1 MRKLSVFN
9 TVSLDG
15 YFTDLNNDMSWAH
28 PNRNDSEWNDFVA
41 GNASGNG
48 VLLFG
53 RVTYQMMVSFWTT
66 PQAAQMMP
74 KVAEGMNRS
83 QKVIFSRTLAQADW
97 QNTTLVKGDLANEVR
112 NMKEQAGN
120 GMVILGSG
128 QIVAQ
133 LTQEG
138 LIDEY
143 QIVVAPIVIGK
154 GRTLFDGVQRKVG
167 LKLEKSRTF
176 KNGCVF
182 LTYHLSGV

>member
-1 MRKLSVFN
+1 MRKLSMFSSI
-9 TVSLDG
+9 SLDG
-15 YFTDLNNDMSWAH
+15 YFTDQNNDMSFAKARMDD
-28 PNRNDSEWNDFVA
+28 PEWNEFVG

-53 RVTYQMMVSFWTT
+53 RVTYEMMASFWPS

-74 KVAEGMNRS
+74 VVAKGMNRS
-83 QKVIFSRTLAQADW
+83 EKVVFSKTLSKADW
-97 QNTTLVKGDLANEVR
+97 NNTTLIKGNLADEVR
-112 NMKEQAGN
+112 KLKQQTGN

-143 QIVVAPIVIGK
+143 QIVITPIVIGR
-154 GRTLFDGVQRKVG
+154 GRTLFEGVQRHVG
-167 LKLEKSRTF
+167 LKLVKSRVF

-182 LTYHLSGV
+182 LTYVPQ

>member
-1 MRKLSVFN
+1 MRKLSMFN
-9 TVSLDG
+9 SVSLDG
-15 YFTDLNNDMSWAH
+15 YFTDQNNDMSFAK
-28 PNRNDSEWNDFVA
+28 PRADDTEWHEFAA

-53 RVTYQMMVSFWTT
+53 RVTYQMMESFWTS
-66 PQAAQMMP
+66 PQAMQMFP

-83 QKVIFSRTLAQADW
+83 EKVVFSRTLTKVDW
-97 QNTTLVKGDLANEVR
+97 NNTTLIKGDLVEEV
-112 NMKEQAGN
+112 KGLKAQPGN

-133 LTQEG
+133 LTQAG

-143 QIVVAPIVIGK
+143 QIMLTPAIIGR
-154 GRTLFDGVQRKVG
+154 GRTLFEGLQKHVP
-167 LKLEKSRTF
+167 LKLIRSRVF

-182 LTYHLSGV
+182 LTYVPV